1 MGGAGL
7 FRTKSKLLAEVLIGV
22 ATLREFARH
31 SSYKA
36 NDDFL
41 YKCEALKLG

>member
-1 MGGAGL
+1 MGSIGL
-7 FRTKSKLLAEVLIGV
+7 FRTKLKLLAEVLISV
-22 ATLREFARH
+22 VTLREFARY

-41 YKCEALKLG
+41 YKCEALKLR